1 VLKIPPP
8 VIGLLVALAMWL
20 LSSHLP
26 MYRFAIPGQN
36 LIAVLIL
43 LGGLSIEFSA
53 LWSFKKAKTTINP
66 LKPENTSNVVTTGI
80 YRYSRNP
87 MYLGMLFILTAFAV
101 YLGALTPFLLL
112 PVFVLIISTNQII
125 PEERIL
131 RNKFGQPYENYL
143 ASVRRW
149 L

>member
-1 VLKIPPP
+1 MLKIPPP

-20 LSSHLP
+20 LSSTLP
-26 MYRFAIPGQN
+26 VYRFALPWQHIF
-36 LIAVLIL
+36 AALIL
-43 LGGLSIEFSA
+43 LVGLSIDFSA
-53 LWSFKKAKTTINP
+53 LWSFRKAKTTINP
-66 LKPENTSNVVTTGI
+66 LKPETTSNVVTTGI

-112 PVFVLIISTNQII
+112 PVFVLIISINQII

-131 RNKFGQPYENYL
+131 RNKFGQPYDDYL

>member
-1 VLKIPPP
+1 MIKIPPP
-8 VIGLLVALAMWL
+8 VIGLLVAVAMWL
-20 LSSHLP
+20 LTKDMPL
-26 MYRFAIPGQN
+26 YRFSFPLQSLLA
-36 LIAVLIL
+36 LLVLL
-43 LGGLSIEFSA
+43 AGLTIDFSA
-53 LWSFKKAKTTINP
+53 LWSFRKAETTINP

-87 MYLGMLFILTAFAV
+87 MYLGMLFILLAV
-101 YLGALTPFLLL
+101 AIYLGGVTSFILL
-112 PVFVLIISTNQII
+112 PVFVWIINVNQII

-131 RNKFGQPYENYL
+131 QDKFGQPYNDYL

>member
-1 VLKIPPP
+1 VIKIPPP
-8 VIGLLVALAMWL
+8 VIGLLVAVAMWL
-20 LSSHLP
+20 LTKYLP
-26 MYRFAIPGQN
+26 LYRFSLPLQS
-36 LIAVLIL
+36 LIALLVLL
-43 LGGLSIEFSA
+43 AGLTIDCSA
-53 LWSFKKAKTTINP
+53 LWSFRKAKTTINP

-87 MYLGMLFILTAFAV
+87 MYLGMLFILLAV
-101 YLGALTPFLLL
+101 AIYLGGVTSFFLL
-112 PVFVLIISTNQII
+112 PVFVWIININQII

-131 RNKFGQPYENYL
+131 QDKFGQPYKDYL